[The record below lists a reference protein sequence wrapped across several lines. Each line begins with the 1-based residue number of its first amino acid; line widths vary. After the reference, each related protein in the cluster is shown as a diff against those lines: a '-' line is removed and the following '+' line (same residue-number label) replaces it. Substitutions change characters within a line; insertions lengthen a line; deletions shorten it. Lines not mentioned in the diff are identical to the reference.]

1 MGCTCEA
8 WIKGVN
14 YLQNFKWFIRNFYMC
29 INHGIFIGTM
39 FISCSF
45 RARIP
50 CRWYDTL
57 IVCRASIFNMYP
69 VPQTTTRRIYKTNT
83 FSIFIPCIWFKL
95 SHIRYC
101 SITIFNIRYKLVKEV
116 LANICRYLC
125 IKATTCCT
133 SYHSSHPYMSW
144 YTQYL

>member
-1 MGCTCEA
+1 MGCTCET
-8 WIKGVN
+8 WVKGVN
-14 YLQNFKWFIRNFYMC
+14 YLQDFKWFICNFYMC
-29 INHGIFIGTM
+29 INHRIFIGTM

-83 FSIFIPCIWFKL
+83 FSIFIPFLILDTSLLKKYWLIFAATCA
-95 SHIRYC
+95 SRPRHAVRP
-101 SITIFNIRYKLVKEV
+101 TIVVIH
-116 LANICRYLC
+116 
-125 IKATTCCT
+125 T
-133 SYHSSHPYMSW
+133 
-144 YTQYL
+144 

>member
-14 YLQNFKWFIRNFYMC
+14 YLQNFKWFICNFYMC

-45 RARIP
+45 RTRIP

-57 IVCRASIFNMYP
+57 IVCRTTIFNMYP
-69 VPQTTTRRIYKTNT
+69 MPQTTTRRIYKANT
-83 FSIFIPCIWFKL
+83 FSIFIPCVGSNLVISATVVSPFLILDTSLLKKYWLIFAATCA
-95 SHIRYC
+95 SRPRHAVRP
-101 SITIFNIRYKLVKEV
+101 TIVVIH
-116 LANICRYLC
+116 
-125 IKATTCCT
+125 T
-133 SYHSSHPYMSW
+133 
-144 YTQYL
+144 

>member
-1 MGCTCEA
+1 MGCTCQA

-14 YLQNFKWFIRNFYMC
+14 YLQNFKWLIRNFYMC
-29 INHGIFIGTM
+29 INHGIFICPM

-50 CRWYDTL
+50 CRWYYTL
-57 IVCRASIFNMYP
+57 IICRASIFNMYP
-69 VPQTTTRRIYKTNT
+69 VTQTTTRRIYKTNT
-83 FSIFIPCIWFKL
+83 FSIFIPCVWFKL